1 VFIYEVTLHKIDFML
16 GLTTGLAI
24 FLIVCLVLAC
34 FFEFINGFHDTAN
47 AVATV
52 IYTNSMKPTVAVVY
66 SGLLNFTGVLLGG
79 ITVAMGIVNLLPMDA
94 LLDSNPYHG
103 IAMIMALLISA
114 IIWNFGTWYFG
125 IPSSSSHTIIGSI
138 LGIGLAFY
146 FIPGEIGT
154 SAVNWDKAKDTGLA
168 LLLSP
173 LIGFSLAII
182 MMFVFKRFIKNET
195 IYKEPVPGKKPPIW
209 IRMMLWLTCGMVSFF
224 HGQNDGQKGVGLIM
238 LILIAILPAQ
248 FSLDSKVNLQSV
260 HANINAIDKIIAAT
274 DTTQFGKDE
283 FKHFRN
289 IKKHSYTYH
298 QATEGKQFSS
308 DVALTAR
315 FGLRTDVI
323 KVTKGAEKL
332 LKSPNF
338 AISAK
343 DSKTLKT
350 EIKSAKKL
358 VEFAPSWVII
368 MISISLGLG
377 TMVGWKRIVKTVGEK
392 IGKQHMSYAQG
403 ASAEIVASMGIGMA
417 TAYGL
422 PVSTTHM
429 LSSGIAGSMVAKK
442 GLKNLQKKTI
452 QTIALAWILTLPV
465 TILLSGGLFLLFRAI
480 L

>member
-1 VFIYEVTLHKIDFML
+1 MF

-24 FLIVCLVLAC
+24 LLIACLLLAC

-66 SGLLNFTGVLLGG
+66 SGILNFIGVLTGG
-79 ITVAMGIVNLLPMDA
+79 IAVAMGIVNLLPMEV
-94 LLDSNPYHG
+94 LVDSNVGHG
-103 IAMIMALLISA
+103 IAMILALLLSA

-125 IPSSSSHTIIGSI
+125 IPASSSHTLIGSVI
-138 LGIGLAFY
+138 GIGLAFY
-146 FIPGEIGT
+146 FLPGDMGL

-173 LIGFSLAII
+173 LAGFSMAII
-182 MMFVFKRFIKNET
+182 IMFVFKRLVKNET
-195 IYKEPVPGKKPPIW
+195 VYKEPIPGKQPPIW
-209 IRMMLWLTCGMVSFF
+209 IRMMLWATCGLVSFF
-224 HGQNDGQKGVGLIM
+224 HGQNDGQKGVGILM
-238 LILIAILPAQ
+238 MILIAILPGQ
-248 FSLDSKVNLQSV
+248 FSLDEKVNLQSV
-260 HANINAIDKIIAAT
+260 SGNVFEIEKIIAAT
-274 DTTQFGKDE
+274 DTAQFGKDE
-283 FKHFRN
+283 FKN
-289 IKKHSYTYH
+289 YTNVKKHAASYAALVGGTKTR
-298 QATEGKQFSS
+298 ASEIDLTERFNLRK
-308 DVALTAR
+308 DVVKL
-315 FGLRTDVI
+315 
-323 KVTKGAEKL
+323 TKGAEKL

-338 AISAK
+338 AISQK
-343 DSKTLKT
+343 DSAKLKA

-368 MISISLGLG
+368 LISISLGLG
-377 TMVGWKRIVKTVGEK
+377 TMIGWKRIVKTIGEK

-417 TAYGL
+417 SAYGL

-452 QTIALAWILTLPV
+452 TTIALAWVLTLPV
-465 TILLSGGLFLLFRAI
+465 TMVLSGGLFLLFRA
-480 L
+480 LF

>member
-1 VFIYEVTLHKIDFML
+1 MF

-24 FLIVCLVLAC
+24 LLIACLLLAC

-66 SGLLNFTGVLLGG
+66 SGILNFIGVLTGG
-79 ITVAMGIVNLLPMDA
+79 IAVAMGIVNLLPMEV
-94 LLDSNPYHG
+94 LVDSNVGHG
-103 IAMIMALLISA
+103 IAMILALLLSA
-114 IIWNFGTWYFG
+114 IIWNFGSWYFG
-125 IPSSSSHTIIGSI
+125 IPASSSHTLIGSVI
-138 LGIGLAFY
+138 GIGLAFN
-146 FIPGEIGT
+146 FLPGDMGFT
-154 SAVNWDKAKDTGLA
+154 AVNWDKAKDTGLA

-173 LIGFSLAII
+173 LAGFSLAII

-195 IYKEPVPGKKPPIW
+195 IYKEPIPGKTPPIW
-209 IRMMLWLTCGMVSFF
+209 IRMLLWMTCGMVSFF
-224 HGQNDGQKGVGLIM
+224 HGQNDGQKGVGILM
-238 LILIAILPAQ
+238 MILIAILPGQ
-248 FSLDSKVNLQSV
+248 FSLDEKINLQSV
-260 HANINAIDKIIAAT
+260 GGNVLEIQKIIAAT

-283 FKHFRN
+283 LKNYHSV
-289 IKKHSYTYH
+289 KKHATSYFLAIGGSIH
-298 QATEGKQFSS
+298 PS
-308 DVALTAR
+308 DIPLTNR
-315 FGLRTDVI
+315 FELRKDVV
-323 KVTKGAEKL
+323 KLTKGTEKL

-343 DSKTLKT
+343 DAATLKR

-368 MISISLGLG
+368 LISISLGLG
-377 TMVGWKRIVKTVGEK
+377 TMIGWKRIVKTIGEK

-403 ASAEIVASMGIGMA
+403 ASAEMVASVGIGMA
-417 TAYGL
+417 SAYGL

-452 QTIALAWILTLPV
+452 TTIALAWVLTLPV
-465 TILLSGGLFLLFRAI
+465 TMVLSGGLFLIFRA
-480 L
+480 LF